1 MSMLLNQ
8 FHTTFRIDVS
18 DGVFQQLTLID
29 LSKNI
34 LNINQYVLTFQHEK
48 KKLLIFLLE

>member
-8 FHTTFRIDVS
+8 FHTTFRIDIS

-29 LSKNI
+29 LSKN
-34 LNINQYVLTFQHEK
+34 LSNINQYVFTFQHEK
-48 KKLLIFLLE
+48 KQLLIFLLE